1 MKRPSV
7 LLLPVLLCGSALA
20 GPVEI
25 KIERKVLDKE
35 ERIHRPK
42 LQAEEQT
49 TALTIGVTNRTGKDA
64 AMTVEWAV
72 VVGRAGNRSD
82 LLVTGSETLS
92 SVGNTQTSTV
102 QTDAFPVIRTRAGKQ
117 DVEYKVIVKQ
127 DGREVAKSIS
137 IDKFDQI
144 AAAAEPQKR
153 ERRKKGKSAE

>member
-1 MKRPSV
+1 MQ
-7 LLLPVLLCGSALA
+7 
-20 GPVEI
+20 
-25 KIERKVLDKE
+25 
-35 ERIHRPK
+35 RIP
-42 LQAEEQT
+42 L
-49 TALTIGVTNRTGKDA
+49 G
-64 AMTVEWAV
+64 
-72 VVGRAGNRSD
+72 RSD

-92 SVGNTQTSTV
+92 SVGITQTSTV

-137 IDKFDQI
+137 TDKFDQI